1 VQSPVQDYPGFT
13 AKVARAAARAAS
25 LVADDLESSL
35 EALRRAER
43 DGQGVALPVF
53 LKTSALAQDLVRFH
67 GSEQAFGLRRRF
79 GAPR

>member
-1 VQSPVQDYPGFT
+1 
-13 AKVARAAARAAS
+13 
-25 LVADDLESSL
+25 
-35 EALRRAER
+35 
-43 DGQGVALPVF
+43 VF